1 METKKFII
9 TINREFGSGG
19 REIGFRLGRLLD
31 VKVYD
36 KAILEG
42 IAEKFNLSDEKMED
56 IKAKKFTWWDE
67 ICDLYNRIHSFPG
80 EFVVGHD
87 ETQTA
92 TSRDL
97 YFAEAKL
104 LRELAEKESCVI
116 VGRTGFHIFKDDPS
130 AFKIM
135 IIADEES
142 RVKRITE
149 RFNLTEEEAKERM
162 VKVDNAREN
171 FTKTFSDRSRYDARN
186 YDLVLNVSG
195 YDASDIAGFIAECM
209 KRKYQL

>member
-1 METKKFII
+1 
-9 TINREFGSGG
+9 
-19 REIGFRLGRLLD
+19 
-31 VKVYD
+31 
-36 KAILEG
+36 
-42 IAEKFNLSDEKMED
+42 
-56 IKAKKFTWWDE
+56 
-67 ICDLYNRIHSFPG
+67 
-80 EFVVGHD
+80 
-87 ETQTA
+87 
-92 TSRDL
+92 
-97 YFAEAKL
+97 
-104 LRELAEKESCVI
+104 
-116 VGRTGFHIFKDDPS
+116 
-130 AFKIM
+130 M

-162 VKVDNAREN
+162 VKADNAREN